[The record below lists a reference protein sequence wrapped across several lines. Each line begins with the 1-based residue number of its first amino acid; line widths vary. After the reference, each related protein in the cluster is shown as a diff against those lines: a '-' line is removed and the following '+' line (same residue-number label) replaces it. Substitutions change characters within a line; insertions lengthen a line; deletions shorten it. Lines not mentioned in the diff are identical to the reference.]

1 MKALSIRQPWAWL
14 IVHGGKDIE
23 NRTWATKY
31 RGPVLIH
38 AAKKIDVRAYA
49 ELKSSGIEMPPLEK
63 LQVGGIIGRAEIA
76 DCVNNWDSVWFYGPF
91 GMVLKNRRPVR
102 FSPCPG
108 RLGLFQP
115 FR

>member
-38 AAKKIDVRAYA
+38 TGKKINVEAHNRLVA
-49 ELKSSGIEMPPLEK
+49 EGIGLPPIEDLET
-63 LQVGGIIGRAEIA
+63 GGIIGRCNIA
-76 DCVNNWDSVWFYGPF
+76 DCVTQSESKWFGGPF
-91 GMVLKNRRPVR
+91 GFVLENQQPMK
-102 FSPCPG
+102 F
-108 RLGLFQP
+108 RLYKGKLYF
-115 FR
+115 FNVI